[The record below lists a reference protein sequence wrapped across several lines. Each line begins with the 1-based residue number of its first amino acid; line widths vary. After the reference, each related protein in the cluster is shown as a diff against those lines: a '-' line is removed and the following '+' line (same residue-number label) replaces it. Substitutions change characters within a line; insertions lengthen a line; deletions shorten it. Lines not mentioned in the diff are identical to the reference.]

1 MTWFIQLLCKFR
13 QGFLVLPQRITQMPQ
28 YLHDSHE
35 HGRLAMLTSQ
45 STNQLL
51 LLGKLQIGFGVLH
64 IFFGKDG
71 CKFLLKIA
79 SIQSGEGWCDLQK
92 GDDLASGLL
101 HLRQQL
107 HIHGTG
113 VHPLK
118 QLVQHIAGSI
128 QLLNGAVRD
137 VQHLAANGSCGHGTP
152 LIGHGVLPE
161 IQRQNRMVDDLI
173 HLLPPV
179 MFFIFIIAHSKG
191 LVMFFENSL
200 SCHSPVFFD
209 FPHNLYRGV
218 RKLPHPK
225 GNGGNLYESI

>member
-1 MTWFIQLLCKFR
+1 
-13 QGFLVLPQRITQMPQ
+13 MPQ
-28 YLHDSHE
+28 HLRDSDE
-35 HGRLAMLTSQ
+35 HCCLAVLTSQ

-64 IFFGKDG
+64 IFLGKDG

-79 SIQSGEGWCDLQK
+79 SIQSGEGWCNLQK

-128 QLLNGAVRD
+128 QFFNGTVRD
-137 VQHLAANGSCGHGTP
+137 VQHLATNGSCGHGTP

-161 IQRQNRMVDDLI
+161 IQRQNHMVDDLI

-179 MFFIFIIAHSKG
+179 MFF
-191 LVMFFENSL
+191 ENSL
-200 SCHSPVFFD
+200 SCH
-209 FPHNLYRGV
+209 
-218 RKLPHPK
+218 
-225 GNGGNLYESI
+225 